1 MTATLSR
8 SCGSDRHPSIWNPCF
23 GPWTEKSRFSCCNGW
38 KGKVNIKMIKLGAGH
53 LTVFFLQ
60 RRSTVLEYW
69 YPSGFIR
76 GMMCHSNFS
85 NTLFDLKLFYEWIL
99 LWYWGQDVQEPWGTF
114 APHWYCALWVF
125 RVRDIRKDD
134 IPTHLYNCSIYIH
147 AKKQWYSS
155 WYAAFPTFYSVL
167 TLIFFCSPETLLFRF
182 RRIHC
187 P

>member
-1 MTATLSR
+1 MTATLSQ

-23 GPWTEKSRFSCCNGW
+23 GPWTEKSRFSCWNGW
-38 KGKVNIKMIKLGAGH
+38 KRKVNIKMIKLIADH

-114 APHWYCALWVF
+114 APHDLF
-125 RVRDIRKDD
+125 DIV
-134 IPTHLYNCSIYIH
+134 PFGCSVWTSEYVIYAKITFQHICVKTH
-147 AKKQWYSS
+147 AKKQWHSS
-155 WYAAFPTFYSVL
+155 
-167 TLIFFCSPETLLFRF
+167 
-182 RRIHC
+182 
-187 P
+187 